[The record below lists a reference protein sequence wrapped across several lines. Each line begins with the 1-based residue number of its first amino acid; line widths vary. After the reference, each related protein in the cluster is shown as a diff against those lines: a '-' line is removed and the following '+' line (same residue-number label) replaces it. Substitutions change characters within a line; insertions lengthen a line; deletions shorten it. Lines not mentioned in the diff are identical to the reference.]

1 MIRPNGVL
9 MKLTKSQLTF
19 FIAILIVLFCVWLKI
34 SPETESKIAPSK
46 INNASFT
53 HDISQQNDK
62 SHLYFQVNI
71 ESSVQDNTQT
81 ILTHSSLQWAMTIV
95 PTQKPDHY
103 IGHLSEIKFEENK
116 QPTIL
121 PSELTFKINYD
132 DKRFHTID
140 LLGLPKVST
149 LNVITHVL
157 NLMSYDDYELT
168 FEDDIRRQ
176 VYEYNKRGTLI
187 TRKTRESHYKV
198 EQQIP
203 SQEQEGWEL
212 ELDINENIS
221 SMVYENTRL
230 WEQSSAQY
238 TVTQSVNVIRLN
250 QAPTSLAFNI
260 THNMNAHF
268 DNNERNEESF
278 IKIENKQMLF
288 MSIKQLKSSFDPKLA
303 REIGDYLVLHYSAFE
318 LSELLSENV
327 GSSSA
332 IIYALQKH
340 QSQEAEQ
347 ILVDLLSVTS
357 LNDMN
362 KHRIAIALGRFGS
375 SSEVSLMA
383 LTKLS
388 KSENQVADT
397 ALLSI
402 GTMAYFTP
410 EKAHSVTQLL
420 RENIIQGESLAT
432 TVLAVANSKEP
443 ELIDEIPPLLSHEDE
458 MVKLNAIKVLTKQGA
473 YQDMVV
479 TALINSPKTKFVDAF
494 VRTFS
499 ETNQILTKNNFARLQ
514 KVLSETKNPIVEDKL
529 SKFLVTAS

>member
-1 MIRPNGVL
+1 
-9 MKLTKSQLTF
+9 
-19 FIAILIVLFCVWLKI
+19 
-34 SPETESKIAPSK
+34 
-46 INNASFT
+46 
-53 HDISQQNDK
+53 
-62 SHLYFQVNI
+62 
-71 ESSVQDNTQT
+71 
-81 ILTHSSLQWAMTIV
+81 
-95 PTQKPDHY
+95 
-103 IGHLSEIKFEENK
+103 
-116 QPTIL
+116 
-121 PSELTFKINYD
+121 
-132 DKRFHTID
+132 
-140 LLGLPKVST
+140 
-149 LNVITHVL
+149 
-157 NLMSYDDYELT
+157 
-168 FEDDIRRQ
+168 
-176 VYEYNKRGTLI
+176 
-187 TRKTRESHYKV
+187 
-198 EQQIP
+198 
-203 SQEQEGWEL
+203 
-212 ELDINENIS
+212 
-221 SMVYENTRL
+221 
-230 WEQSSAQY
+230 
-238 TVTQSVNVIRLN
+238 
-250 QAPTSLAFNI
+250 
-260 THNMNAHF
+260 MNAHF

-278 IKIENKQMLF
+278 TKIENKQMLF